1 MQVEYKLKLG
11 QEEFTLK
18 TEVQN
23 EIEFFQKMAFYSG
36 LPKTG
41 PNGENDLKL
50 VHRTTKKGDYYSI
63 VSVSAGQEYRLGI
76 LKEGGL
82 FPKGWAPIYGTSE
95 DAEETAT
102 STAQATV
109 ASVETQI
116 AAATA
121 APKAAAATATAA
133 PKAAAPAAA
142 APKAAPAQRSTADII
157 NQYAVGNTATKPAAA
172 SAAPATAPATGNVN
186 SLLRR

>member
-82 FPKGWAPIYGTSE
+82 FPKGWAPIYGANSDE
-95 DAEETAT
+95 GEETTTA
-102 STAQATV
+102 AQATV
-109 ASVETQI
+109 ASVQSQI
-116 AAATA
+116 ATAAAAPKATTA
-121 APKAAAATATAA
+121 APKAAT
-133 PKAAAPAAA
+133 PAAA
-142 APKAAPAQRSTADII
+142 APKAAAPTQRSTADII
-157 NQYAVGNTATKPAAA
+157 SQYAVGSQTTKPAAA
-172 SAAPATAPATGNVN
+172 PAAPATAPATGNVN